1 MKNIIR
7 LFFVV
12 FMIASISVHPEI
24 SLAEDDVLAFNSVG
38 LRIKKPLNWH
48 EASKSEVLASR
59 SSIRLTDKEL
69 QDLMKK
75 APTPNVVT
83 LFKYEKTPEGGW
95 NPSIQI
101 SFRPYD
107 KKFGSPQA
115 ILNEMRTMMLR
126 ATRDLKTIDEIQETE
141 LSGQKATYMKIAYT
155 LDRSVGPIRVASR
168 MWYIQRGK
176 FYFLIAMVAPENGP
190 DASENDFQE
199 ALLSIEIEK

>member
-7 LFFVV
+7 LIFVILIFTGV
-12 FMIASISVHPEI
+12 SAFPEI
-24 SLAEDDVLAFNSVG
+24 LRADEDILSFDSVG
-38 LRIKKPLNWH
+38 LRIKKPTSWH
-48 EASKSEVLASR
+48 VASKSEVLESR
-59 SSIRLTDKEL
+59 NSIRLTDKEL
-69 QDLMKK
+69 QDLVKR
-75 APTPNVVT
+75 APSPNVVT

-155 LDRSVGPIRVASR
+155 LDRPIGSVRLASR

-176 FYFLIAMVAPENGP
+176 FYFLIAMVAPENGA
-190 DASENDFQE
+190 DSSENDFKE
-199 ALLSIEIEK
+199 ALLFIAIEK